1 MEVKLL
7 VRCGTSLPGK
17 RVRICS
23 GLAGKS
29 NKRTSEIRLADYTA
43 IYSVG
48 NSLAQY
54 LQNSLPATTTG
65 PFKDLKFRLVASSEI
80 AQEDSSKSLDGQ
92 VSLFLHRI
100 TINQNFRAATRIQDE
115 PNKKSILFLDLH
127 YLITYWG
134 TDAQAEH
141 TVLGWVMQ
149 QLQSTPILDNSILT
163 PASIWAPT
171 ESIQLVEAD
180 LSLEDI
186 LRIWDALGPKYRLSL
201 SYIARVVR
209 IDVGRDA
216 SLEPL
221 VVANRF
227 QYSGVAP

>member
-1 MEVKLL
+1 M
-7 VRCGTSLPGK
+7 
-17 RVRICS
+17 
-23 GLAGKS
+23 
-29 NKRTSEIRLADYTA
+29 ADYTA

-54 LQNSLPATTTG
+54 LQSSLPAPLAALT
-65 PFKDLKFRLVASSEI
+65 PSPKFQLVASSQI
-80 AQEDSSKSLDGQ
+80 AQEDTTNLPEGT

-100 TINQNFRAATRIQDE
+100 TVNENFRAATRLPDD
-115 PNKKSILFLDLH
+115 PGRKPVLFLDLH

-134 TDAQAEH
+134 IDPHAEH
-141 TVLGWVMQ
+141 SVLAWVMQ
-149 QLQSTPILDNSILT
+149 QIQSTPILDSSILK
-163 PASIWAPT
+163 PAAIWDPT

-201 SYIARVVR
+201 CYIARVVR
-209 IDVGRDA
+209 VDVNRDTT
-216 SLEPL
+216 LEPL

-227 QYSGVAP
+227 QYTEAAS

>member
-1 MEVKLL
+1 
-7 VRCGTSLPGK
+7 
-17 RVRICS
+17 
-23 GLAGKS
+23 
-29 NKRTSEIRLADYTA
+29 LADYTA

-54 LQNSLPATTTG
+54 LQSSLPPADPSNPSD
-65 PFKDLKFRLVASSEI
+65 PFKTLKIRLVASSEI
-80 AQEDSSKSLDGQ
+80 AQEDTAKTLDNQ
-92 VSLFLHRI
+92 VSVFLHRI
-100 TINQNFRAATRIQDE
+100 AINQNFRAASRIADE

-141 TVLGWVMQ
+141 TILGWVMQ

-163 PASIWAPT
+163 PASTWQTT

-209 IDVGRDA
+209 IDIGRDT

-221 VVANRF
+221 VVADRF
-227 QYSGVAP
+227 QVTEAAS